1 MLVKIS
7 AFCDLT
13 LSSRWYN
20 YTGDLNDDGDEV
32 VVARGGVPG
41 GPDTEYRGIK
51 GESLNVT
58 LDLKLIA
65 DIGLVG

>member
-1 MLVKIS
+1 
-7 AFCDLT
+7 
-13 LSSRWYN
+13 
-20 YTGDLNDDGDEV
+20 LNDDGDEV